1 MSPVVS
7 FLISYPFIA
16 LPPLL
21 LGALQ
26 VNATDPGE
34 ATADTGVGAAGDVI
48 GVALIAVDA
57 AVAFSLSRE
66 VTVTEYEVPPVNPE
80 TTVE

>member
-1 MSPVVS
+1 M
-7 FLISYPFIA
+7 
-16 LPPLL
+16 
-21 LGALQ
+21 
-26 VNATDPGE
+26 
-34 ATADTGVGAAGDVI
+34 GAAGDVI